1 MHDHDD
7 IAAAAAGFYVALNA
21 LFEGKLAPMVEDAQS
36 ISVEVSGETWNQRV
50 HGKGHL
56 ERAWHSIASIPVDA
70 VEQSPYSV
78 RSNPSV
84 RAAHPG
90 RKRSLL
96 LPQEGQKDGVTIRP
110 AFDKRKRGSH
120 MTRISLLAVLLLAAM
135 VSPSEAEGPV
145 KSTVKGTVQGTKEIG
160 QGVVQG
166 TAQGR

>member
-36 ISVEVSGETWNQRV
+36 ISAEVSGETWNQRV

-96 LPQEGQKDGVTIRP
+96 LPQEGQKDGSY
-110 AFDKRKRGSH
+110 DKTSVRQAKTRESH
-120 MTRISLLAVLLLAAM
+120 DPYLTLGGIAARCN
-135 VSPSEAEGPV
+135 
-145 KSTVKGTVQGTKEIG
+145 
-160 QGVVQG
+160 GV
-166 TAQGR
+166 AI